1 MDKAQKREYGYPC
14 TLGVGSGDGQLFVH
28 GTYESIKAAQAI
40 ILERDALKADNERMR
55 EALNIIASWREGPR
69 VTSSFDEPGSAEI
82 ARQALKGGGNES
94 L

>member
-55 EALNIIASWREGPR
+55 EALNISELEAIKERHTLVWE
-69 VTSSFDEPGSAEI
+69 
-82 ARQALKGGGNES
+82 NEETTNDKR
-94 L
+94 